1 MKIKSI
7 NYQRTYNL
15 GMYESLKLG
24 IEIEVDDDNTDAA
37 FLLAKDLMQKEFKKL
52 NHIPD
57 AQVGITET
65 VITEAETPTYK
76 PPKLPKQT
84 PEEKIIEQ
92 IMGTT
97 DLLVLQSFKLLSNKY
112 PAVQV
117 AYDNQTLKLNSLKLN
132 L

>member
-1 MKIKSI
+1 M
-7 NYQRTYNL
+7 
-15 GMYESLKLG
+15 
-24 IEIEVDDDNTDAA
+24 EI
-37 FLLAKDLMQKEFKKL
+37 LLPDLL
-52 NHIPD
+52 D
-57 AQVGITET
+57 
-65 VITEAETPTYK
+65 K

-132 L
+132 S

>member
-7 NYQRTYNL
+7 NYQRTFNL

-24 IEIEVDDDNTDAA
+24 IDIDVDDDNTDAA
-37 FLLAKDLMQKEFKKL
+37 FDLAKELIQKEYKKSVS
-52 NHIPD
+52 NVPEI
-57 AQVGITET
+57 QMGTTEK
-65 VITEAETPTYK
+65 VVEISEEERSYK
-76 PPKLPKQT
+76 PPKPPKQT

-112 PAVQV
+112 PSVQE
-117 AYDNQTLKLNSLKLN
+117 AYNNQLLKLKP
-132 L
+132 

>member
-37 FLLAKDLMQKEFKKL
+37 FLLAKDLVQKEFKKL

-57 AQVGITET
+57 AQVGSTET
-65 VITEAETPTYK
+65 IITEAEIPSYK

-132 L
+132 S

>member
-57 AQVGITET
+57 AQVGSTET
-65 VITEAETPTYK
+65 VITEAEIPSYK

-112 PAVQV
+112 PAVQE
-117 AYDNQTLKLNSLKLN
+117 AYNNQLLKLKP
-132 L
+132 

>member
-37 FLLAKDLMQKEFKKL
+37 FLLAKDLVHSEFKKL
-52 NHIPD
+52 NHVPD
-57 AQVGITET
+57 IQIGSTET
-65 VITEAETPTYK
+65 VITEAEIPSYK

-112 PAVQV
+112 PAVQE
-117 AYDNQTLKLNSLKLN
+117 AYNNQLKKLNP
-132 L
+132 